1 MRENRVLTRKIIQ
14 KEYICFK
21 KMRMKN
27 QRIAFLLWLI
37 IPLSIWAS
45 SNSLLAQNTT
55 TLSWW
60 KPSDSAFPV
69 VEGQMWSSEM
79 SDSLFRLPPRAEP
92 LVRKP
97 VWNLSKNSAGL
108 SIRFVSNAPQIVVRY
123 KVSGNV
129 AMSHMP
135 ATGVSGV
142 DLYAIDSDGT
152 WHFCTGK
159 YSFKDTISYNF
170 DKLKPNDKY
179 HKLGREYRLYLP
191 LYNTVRD
198 LEIGVPTGSDFT
210 PLAKMSEKPIVIY
223 GTSIAQGACA
233 SRPGMAWTNIIARK
247 FDRPVINLAFSGNGQ
262 LEKELIDFINEID
275 AKVYVLDCLPN
286 LTGAR
291 IGDVELQKRIIES
304 VKSIRLQHPTTPI
317 LLTEHA
323 GYTEGYLMPERQKLF
338 EDANQSLR
346 DAFEKMQKEGV
357 SALFT
362 LKIDE
367 INLDLDAMVDGT
379 HPNDYGM
386 MRYAEAYEK
395 KLRAIMNEPK
405 GTIITQ
411 MPTRQNREPGSYNWE
426 ARHDEMLALN
436 KTEPTKVLM
445 IGNSITHNWGGKPL
459 NNRIRG
465 ADSWQ
470 KYFEP
475 LQARNFG
482 FGWDRVENV
491 LWRVYHDELEG
502 ITPEK
507 IVLNIGTNNLL
518 INTDED
524 IISGLKLLI
533 EVIKIRQP
541 NAQIYLLGL
550 YPRRAQEARI
560 VTLNKGFQNLALSNG
575 AQYADIGSTLL
586 LKTGQIDEKLFSDG
600 LHPNTEGYEILG
612 KALVA
617 VLKK

>member
-1 MRENRVLTRKIIQ
+1 MLQKI
-14 KEYICFK
+14 KMK
-21 KMRMKN
+21 K
-27 QRIAFLLWLI
+27 QHTAFLLWFIL
-37 IPLSIWAS
+37 PLSI
-45 SNSLLAQNTT
+45 NGIFAQNTT
-55 TLSWW
+55 DFTWW
-60 KPSDSAFPV
+60 KPSNSAFQV

-79 SDSLFRLPPRAEP
+79 NDSLFRLPPRAEP

-97 VWNLSKNSAGL
+97 VWHLSKNSAGL

-142 DLYAIDSDGT
+142 DLYAIDSDGE

-159 YSFKDTISYNF
+159 YSFKDTVSYNF

-191 LYNTVRD
+191 MYNTVRE

-210 PLAKMSEKPIVIY
+210 PLAKMNEKPIVIY

-233 SRPGMAWTNIIARK
+233 SRPGMAWTNIVARK
-247 FDRPVINLAFSGNGQ
+247 FDRSVVNLAFSGNGQ
-262 LEKELIDFINEID
+262 LEKELIDLINEID

-286 LTGAR
+286 LTGTR
-291 IGDVELQKRIIES
+291 FGDAELQTRIMES
-304 VKSIRLQHPTTPI
+304 VKSIRLKHPITPI

-323 GYTEGYLMPERQKLF
+323 GYTEGYLMPDRQKLF

-346 DAFEKMQKEGV
+346 EAFAKLQNEGV

-367 INLDLDAMVDGT
+367 IGLDLDAMVDGT

-386 MRYAEAYEK
+386 MRYADGYEK
-395 KLRAIMNEPK
+395 KLREILNEPK
-405 GTIITQ
+405 GTITTQ
-411 MPTRQNREPGSYNWE
+411 IPTRQNREPGSYNWE
-426 ARHDEMLALN
+426 ARHNEMLTLN

-459 NNRIRG
+459 NNRIKG

-470 KYFEP
+470 KYLEA

-518 INTDED
+518 INTDAD

-533 EVIKIRQP
+533 EAIKIRQP
-541 NAQIYLLGL
+541 QAKIYLLGL

-575 AQYADIGSTLL
+575 SQYADIGTNLL

-600 LHPNTEGYEILG
+600 LHPNTEGYELLG
-612 KALVA
+612 KALVD

>member
-1 MRENRVLTRKIIQ
+1 
-14 KEYICFK
+14 
-21 KMRMKN
+21 MKN
-27 QRIAFLLWLI
+27 QLIAFLLWLI
-37 IPLSIWAS
+37 IPLSI
-45 SNSLLAQNTT
+45 NSLLAQNTT
-55 TLSWW
+55 DFTWR
-60 KPSDSAFPV
+60 KPSDSKFPTV
-69 VEGQMWSSEM
+69 DGQFWSNEM
-79 SDSLFRLPPRAEP
+79 HDSLYRLPPRAEA

-97 VWNLSKNSAGL
+97 LWNLSKHSAGL
-108 SIRFVSNAPQIVVRY
+108 SIRFVSNAPQIMVRY
-123 KVSGNV
+123 KVSGNI
-129 AMSHMP
+129 ASSHMP

-142 DLYAIDSDGT
+142 DLYAIDSDGN
-152 WHFCTGK
+152 WHFCPGK
-159 YSFKDTISYNF
+159 FTLKDTITFNF
-170 DKLKPNDKY
+170 EKLKPNDQY

-191 LYNTVRD
+191 LVNTVRD
-198 LEIGVPTGSDFT
+198 LEIGVTTGSDFT

-223 GTSIAQGACA
+223 GTSIAQGAHA

-247 FDRPVINLAFSGNGQ
+247 FDRSVINLAFSGNGQ
-262 LEKELIDFINEID
+262 LEKELIDLINEID

-286 LTGAR
+286 LTSIRVDDA
-291 IGDVELQKRIIES
+291 ELQKRIIES
-304 VKSIRLQHPTTPI
+304 VKSIRLKHPTTPI
-317 LLTEHA
+317 LLTDHA

-346 DAFEKMQKEGV
+346 EAFAKLQKEGI

-367 INLDLDAMVDGT
+367 IGLDLDAMVDGT

-386 MRYAEAYEK
+386 MQYANAYEK
-395 KLRAIMNEPK
+395 KLRAILNEPK

-411 MPTRQNREPGSYNWE
+411 IPTRQNREPGSYNWE
-426 ARHDEMLALN
+426 ARHYEMIALN

-459 NNRIRG
+459 NNRIKG

-470 KYFEP
+470 KYLEP

-502 ITPEK
+502 IKPDK

-518 INTDED
+518 INTDEE
-524 IISGLKLLI
+524 IVSGLKLLI
-533 EVIKIRQP
+533 EAIKIRQP
-541 NAQIYLLGL
+541 QAKIYLLGL
-550 YPRRAQEARI
+550 YPRRSQEARI
-560 VTLNKGFQNLALSNG
+560 VTLNKSIQSLAFSMG
-575 AQYADIGSTLL
+575 AKYADIGSTLL
-586 LKTGQIDEKLFSDG
+586 LKTAKIDEKLFSDG
-600 LHPNTEGYEILG
+600 LHPNTEGYELLG
-612 KALVA
+612 KALTV

>member
-1 MRENRVLTRKIIQ
+1 
-14 KEYICFK
+14 
-21 KMRMKN
+21 MKN
-27 QRIAFLLWLI
+27 QHIAFLLGLI
-37 IPLSIWAS
+37 LPLSI
-45 SNSLLAQNTT
+45 NSLFAQNTT
-55 TLSWW
+55 DFTWW
-60 KPSDSAFPV
+60 KPSDSSFPV

-79 SDSLFRLPPRAEP
+79 NDSLFRLPPRAEP

-97 VWNLSKNSAGL
+97 VWHLSKNSAGL

-129 AMSHMP
+129 SMPHMP

-142 DLYAIDSDGT
+142 DLYAIDSDGE

-170 DKLKPNDKY
+170 DKIRPNDKY

-191 LYNTVRD
+191 LYNTIRD

-210 PLAKMSEKPIVIY
+210 PLAKMREKPIVIY

-262 LEKELIDFINEID
+262 LEKELIDLINEID

-286 LTGAR
+286 LTGVR
-291 IGDVELQKRIIES
+291 IGDAELQKRIMES

-346 DAFEKMQKEGV
+346 EAFAKLQKEGILG
-357 SALFT
+357 LFT

-367 INLDLDAMVDGT
+367 IGLDLDAMVDGT

-386 MRYAEAYEK
+386 MQYAAGYEK
-395 KLRAIMNEPK
+395 KLREIMNEPK

-411 MPTRQNREPGSYNWE
+411 IPTRQNREPASYNWE
-426 ARHDEMLALN
+426 ARHNEMIALN
-436 KTEPTKVLM
+436 KTEPIKVLM
-445 IGNSITHNWGGKPL
+445 MGNSITHNWGGKPL
-459 NNRIRG
+459 NNRIKG

-470 KYFEP
+470 KYLEP

-518 INTDED
+518 INTDEE

-533 EVIKIRQP
+533 EAIKIRQP
-541 NAQIYLLGL
+541 QAKIYLLGL

-560 VTLNKGFQNLALSNG
+560 LTLNKGFEKLALSSG
-575 AQYADIGSTLL
+575 SKYADIGTSLL
-586 LKTGQIDEKLFSDG
+586 LKTGKIDEKLFSDG
-600 LHPNTEGYEILG
+600 LHPNTEGYELLG
-612 KALVA
+612 KALSD

>member
-1 MRENRVLTRKIIQ
+1 
-14 KEYICFK
+14 
-21 KMRMKN
+21 MKN
-27 QRIAFLLWLI
+27 QRIAFLLGLI

-45 SNSLLAQNTT
+45 NNSLWAQNTT
-55 TLSWW
+55 DFTWW

-97 VWNLSKNSAGL
+97 VWHLSKNSAGL

-129 AMSHMP
+129 AMPHMP

-142 DLYAIDSDGT
+142 DLYAIDSDGE
-152 WHFCTGK
+152 WHYCTGK
-159 YSFKDTISYNF
+159 YNFKDTITYNF

-191 LYNTVRD
+191 MYNTVRD

-262 LEKELIDFINEID
+262 LEKELIDLINEID
-275 AKVYVLDCLPN
+275 AKIYILDCLPN
-286 LTGAR
+286 LTSTR
-291 IGDVELQKRIIES
+291 IGDTELQKRIIES
-304 VKSIRLQHPTTPI
+304 VKSIRQKHPTTPI
-317 LLTEHA
+317 LLTDHA

-338 EDANQSLR
+338 EEANQSQR
-346 DAFEKMQKEGV
+346 EAFAKLQNEGI
-357 SALFT
+357 SGLFT

-367 INLDLDAMVDGT
+367 IGLDLDAMVDGT

-386 MRYAEAYEK
+386 MQYANAYEK

-411 MPTRQNREPGSYNWE
+411 IPTRQNREPGSYNWE
-426 ARHDEMLALN
+426 ARHYEMIALN

-459 NNRIRG
+459 NNRIKG

-470 KYFEP
+470 KYLEP

-482 FGWDRVENV
+482 FGWDKVENV

-507 IVLNIGTNNLL
+507 IVINIGTNNLL
-518 INTDED
+518 INTDAD

-533 EVIKIRQP
+533 EAIKTRQP
-541 NAQIYLLGL
+541 QVEIYLLGL
-550 YPRRAQEARI
+550 YPRRGQEGRI
-560 VTLNKGFQNLALSNG
+560 VTLNKGFENLALSNG
-575 AQYADIGSTLL
+575 SKYADIGSNLL
-586 LKTGQIDEKLFSDG
+586 LKTGKMDEKLFSDG
-600 LHPNTEGYEILG
+600 LHPNTEGYELLG